1 MLSHYAISGAD
12 VQCRSAPT
20 AVRPFRCSGRKRE
33 PMAAYRFGSLEGT
46 LRRPGVI
53 GLMSTIG

>member
-1 MLSHYAISGAD
+1 MTDDTGAKAEGQAD
-12 VQCRSAPT
+12 KE
-20 AVRPFRCSGRKRE
+20 RKRK

>member
-1 MLSHYAISGAD
+1 LVVYLHYAHAIGMERLA
-12 VQCRSAPT
+12 T
-20 AVRPFRCSGRKRE
+20 LMEGKRE